1 MADSHDIGGGR
12 RSDGRLNPEVLL
24 RSLQRAEEKE
34 GKGRLKIFF
43 GMCAGVGKTY
53 EMLQAGQE
61 AKKKGS
67 DIVIGY
73 VETHGRSETEALVS
87 GLPVTPRK
95 KIEYR
100 GVSLEEMDLDAI
112 LARNPRLV
120 LVDELAHTNA
130 PGSRHT
136 KRYLDVLELL
146 DNGIDVY
153 STLNVQHLESRADTV
168 AQITGANVRETVPDS
183 VFERADEVEVID
195 LPPDEL
201 LKRLA
206 EGKVYSSE
214 RSQRAIQNFFRL
226 GNLTALREMA
236 LRLGAERVDR
246 QLRDYMQTE
255 SIRGPWKSGH
265 RLVLGLTASPHA
277 VQLIRWTRRIAFTMQ
292 ANWIAVF
299 VERSGLLSE
308 PEKEQLARN
317 LALAR
322 ELGAEIITTADEDV
336 AAALVR
342 VAREQ
347 NATEIIVGRSEK
359 VRFWQKSL
367 VDRLLDLS
375 TDIDVYVTS
384 GEEPANPAARK
395 RFVIPEIQSSTTQ
408 YATAAAIILFISAV
422 SYPFTDFLGYQTVS
436 LILLLVVVLLPL
448 RMGVGPVLLAALL
461 SVLTWDYFFIPPRFT
476 FAIATKQDVLMV
488 LTYFAIAAV
497 TGILT
502 VRVRVREKAVRSREE
517 RAVALYTLTNDLSSA
532 RNQEDVVRAA
542 VANFKKFFNAD
553 LAVFVSDLDGDF
565 VNKPH
570 PASTYMPV
578 EKELSVPAWVHWNEK
593 RAGKFTETLPF
604 AAATYYPLSSPRYPL
619 GVIGVKT
626 GSGERLS
633 IDQEALLQNFLNQ
646 ISSGLE
652 REFLNEMTKQSIAFV
667 ESERLYTTLFNSISH
682 EMRTPITAL
691 VGASE
696 SLLND
701 KVGGKPDVRRELAQE
716 IQSASERL
724 DNIVQNL
731 LAMTRLESGLIQPRR
746 DWTDVRDL
754 FHSCQAKLTKELAGH
769 TVSVDVS
776 PSVPLIKVDF
786 ALFEQV
792 LVNLLRNAAL
802 HTQSDSSINVSA
814 HTEGME
820 CVVTIADNGPGFPTE
835 SLKNIFEK
843 FYRVPG
849 SRTGG
854 IGLGLSIA
862 RGFVLAHGGT
872 LTVENLPS
880 RGAKFTVRIPMETG
894 RAPSPGVH
902 DE

>member
-1 MADSHDIGGGR
+1 MVTRDET
-12 RSDGRLNPEVLL
+12 RLDPEALL
-24 RSLQRAEEKE
+24 RSLKRAEEKE
-34 GKGRLKIFF
+34 GKGKLKIFF

-61 AKKKGS
+61 AKKKGI

-73 VETHGRSETEALVS
+73 VETHGRTETEALVS

-95 KIEYR
+95 KIDYR

-136 KRYLDVLELL
+136 KRYLDVMELL

-168 AQITGANVRETVPDS
+168 AQITGAIVRETVTDS

-206 EGKVYSSE
+206 EGKVYAPE

-226 GNLTALREMA
+226 GNLTALREMT

-255 SIRGPWKSGH
+255 RIRGPWKSGH

-292 ANWIAVF
+292 AKWIAVF
-299 VERSGLLSE
+299 VERSRPLSE
-308 PEKEQLARN
+308 PEKEQLAKN

-322 ELGAEIITTADEDV
+322 ELGAEIITTADEDIG
-336 AAALVR
+336 AALVR
-342 VAREQ
+342 IAREQ
-347 NATEIIVGRSEK
+347 NATQIIVGRSEK

-375 TDIDVYVTS
+375 ADIDVYVTS
-384 GEEPANPAARK
+384 GEDPADSAAKK
-395 RFVIPEIQSSTTQ
+395 RFVLPEIHSGTTQ
-408 YATAAAIILFISAV
+408 YAAAAAIILLV
-422 SYPFTDFLGYQTVS
+422 SSVCYPFTEFLGYQTVS
-436 LILLLVVVLLPL
+436 LILLLIVVLLPL
-448 RMGVGPVLLAALL
+448 RLGVGPVLLAALL
-461 SVLTWDYFFIPPRFT
+461 SVLIWDYFFIPPRFT

-488 LTYFAIAAV
+488 VTYFAIAAV

-502 VRVRVREKAVRSREE
+502 VRVRAREKAVRSREE

-532 RNQEDVVRAA
+532 KNQDDVVRAA

-565 VNKPH
+565 VNRAH
-570 PASTYMPV
+570 AASTYMPG

-593 RAGKFTETLPF
+593 RAGRFTETLPF
-604 AAATYYPLSSPRYPL
+604 ADATYYPLSSPRYPL

-626 GSGERLS
+626 GGGDRLS
-633 IDQEALLQNFLNQ
+633 IDQEALLENFLSQ
-646 ISSGLE
+646 ISSVLE

-691 VGASE
+691 MGASE

-754 FHSCQAKLTKELAGH
+754 FHSSQAKLAKELTGH
-769 TVSVDVS
+769 KVSVDVP
-776 PSVPLIKVDF
+776 PSLPLVKLDF

-802 HTQSDSSINVSA
+802 HTQPDSSINMSA
-814 HTEGME
+814 DTEGKE
-820 CVVTIADNGPGFPTE
+820 CVVTIADNGPGFPPE
-835 SLKNIFEK
+835 SLTSIFEK

-862 RGFVLAHGGT
+862 QGFVLAHGGT
-872 LTVENLPS
+872 MTVENLPE
-880 RGAKFTVRIPMETG
+880 RGAKFTIRIPLETG
-894 RAPSPGVH
+894 IPPTSGLQ

>member
-1 MADSHDIGGGR
+1 MATRDET
-12 RSDGRLNPEVLL
+12 RLDPEVLL
-24 RSLQRAEEKE
+24 RSLKRAEEKE
-34 GKGRLKIFF
+34 GRGRLKIFF

-61 AKKKGS
+61 AKKKGT

-73 VETHGRSETEALVS
+73 VETHGRAETEALVS
-87 GLPVTPRK
+87 GLTVIPRK

-100 GVSLEEMDLDAI
+100 GVSLEEMDLDAT
-112 LARNPRLV
+112 LTRKPRLV

-136 KRYLDVLELL
+136 KRYLDVIELL

-153 STLNVQHLESRADTV
+153 TTLNVQHLESRADTV
-168 AQITGANVRETVPDS
+168 AQITGAIVRETVPDS
-183 VFERADEVEVID
+183 AFERADEVEVVD

-206 EGKVYSSE
+206 EGKVYAPE

-226 GNLTALREMA
+226 GNLTALREMT

-255 SIRGPWKSGH
+255 RIRGPWKSGN

-299 VERSGLLSE
+299 VERSRPLTE
-308 PEKEQLARN
+308 TEKDQLAKN

-336 AAALVR
+336 GAALLR

-347 NATEIIVGRSEK
+347 NASQIIVGRSGK
-359 VRFWQKSL
+359 KWFWQKSL
-367 VDRLLDLS
+367 IDRLLELS

-384 GEEPANPAARK
+384 GEEPTDGGMK
-395 RFVIPEIQSSTTQ
+395 WRFVIPEIHSGPTQ
-408 YATAAAIILFISAV
+408 YTTASAIVLFIS
-422 SYPFTDFLGYQTVS
+422 SLCYPFSDFLGYQTVS
-436 LILLLVVVLLPL
+436 LILLLTVVLLPL
-448 RMGVGPVLLAALL
+448 RLGVGPVILAALL
-461 SVLTWDYFFIPPRFT
+461 SALSWDYFFIPPRFT

-502 VRVRVREKAVRSREE
+502 VRVRARERAVRSREE
-517 RAVALYTLTNDLSSA
+517 RAVALYALTNDLSSA
-532 RNQEDVVRAA
+532 KNQDDVVKAA
-542 VANFKKFFNAD
+542 VANIKKFFNAD

-565 VNKPH
+565 VNKAH
-570 PASTYMPV
+570 PASTYLPS
-578 EKELSVPAWVHWNEK
+578 EKELSVPSWVHWNEK
-593 RAGKFTETLPF
+593 RAGRFTETLPF
-604 AAATYYPLSSPRYPL
+604 AEATYYPLSSPRYPL

-626 GSGERLS
+626 GGGDRLS
-633 IDQEALLQNFLNQ
+633 IDQETLLENFLSQ
-646 ISSGLE
+646 ISSVLE

-701 KVGGKPDVRRELAQE
+701 KVGRQPEVRRELAQE
-716 IQSASERL
+716 IQSAAERL

-731 LAMTRLESGLIQPRR
+731 LAMTRLESGLIRPRR
-746 DWTDVRDL
+746 DWTDMRDL
-754 FHSCQAKLTKELAGH
+754 MHSCLTKLEKELASH
-769 TVSVDVS
+769 QVSINVS
-776 PSVPLIKVDF
+776 PSLPLVKLDF

-802 HTQSDSSINVSA
+802 HTQADSSITMSA
-814 HTEGME
+814 YPERKE
-820 CVVTIADNGPGFPTE
+820 CLVTIEDNGPGLPSE
-835 SLKNIFEK
+835 SLNRIFEK

-849 SRTGG
+849 SKTGG

-862 RGFVLAHGGT
+862 QGFVLAHGGKI
-872 LTVENLPS
+872 TVENRTEGGARFIIRLPLEV
-880 RGAKFTVRIPMETG
+880 GMQPNMEV
-894 RAPSPGVH
+894 P

>member
-1 MADSHDIGGGR
+1 MATRDET
-12 RSDGRLNPEVLL
+12 RLDPEQLL
-24 RSLQRAEEKE
+24 RSLKRAEEKE
-34 GKGRLKIFF
+34 GRGRLKIFF

-61 AKKKGS
+61 ARKKGI

-73 VETHGRSETEALVS
+73 VETHSRAETEALVN
-87 GLPVTPRK
+87 GLTIIPRRK
-95 KIEYR
+95 LEYR
-100 GVSLEEMDLDAI
+100 GISLEEMDLDAI
-112 LARNPRLV
+112 LQRKPSLV
-120 LVDELAHTNA
+120 LVDEFAHTNA

-136 KRYLDVLELL
+136 KRYLDVMELL

-168 AQITGANVRETVPDS
+168 AQITGAIVRETVPDS

-206 EGKVYSSE
+206 EGKVYAAE
-214 RSQRAIQNFFRL
+214 RSQRAVQNFFRV
-226 GNLTALREMA
+226 GNLTALREMV

-255 SIRGPWKSGH
+255 RIRGPWKSGH
-265 RLVLGLTASPHA
+265 RLVLGLTPSPHA
-277 VQLIRWTRRIAFTMQ
+277 VQLIRWTRRIASTMQ

-299 VERSGLLSE
+299 VERSKPLSE
-308 PEKEQLARN
+308 PEKDQLTKN

-322 ELGAEIITTADEDV
+322 ELGAQIITTSDEDV
-336 AAALVR
+336 GSALVR

-347 NATEIIVGRSEK
+347 NATQIIVGRSRK
-359 VRFWQKSL
+359 KWFWQESL
-367 VDRLLDLS
+367 VDRLLDLG

-384 GEEPANPAARK
+384 GEEPGERDPK
-395 RFVIPEIQSSTTQ
+395 WRFVLPEIHSGLTQ
-408 YATAAAIILFISAV
+408 YAAAATIVLFV
-422 SYPFTDFLGYQTVS
+422 SSVCYPFTEFLGYQTVS
-436 LILLLVVVLLPL
+436 LVLLLTVVLLPL
-448 RMGVGPVLLAALL
+448 RLGVGPVILAAAL

-476 FAIATKQDVLMV
+476 FVIATKQDLLMV
-488 LTYFAIAAV
+488 LTYFVIAAV

-502 VRVRVREKAVRSREE
+502 VRVRTREKGVRSREE

-532 RNQEDVVRAA
+532 KNQEDVVRAA
-542 VANFKKFFNAD
+542 VANIKKFFNAD
-553 LAVFVSDLDGDF
+553 LAVFISDLDGDF
-565 VNKPH
+565 VNKAH
-570 PASTYMPV
+570 PASTYLPS
-578 EKELSVPAWVHWNEK
+578 EKEVSVPAWVHWNEK
-593 RAGKFTETLPF
+593 KAGKFTETLPF
-604 AAATYYPLSSPRYPL
+604 AEATYYPLSSPRYPL
-619 GVIGVKT
+619 GVIGVRT
-626 GSGERLS
+626 GGGDRLS
-633 IDQEALLQNFLNQ
+633 IDQETLLENFVSQ
-646 ISSGLE
+646 ISSVLE

-696 SLLND
+696 GLLND
-701 KVGGKPDVRRELAQE
+701 NVGGQPAVRRELAQE
-716 IQSASERL
+716 VQSAAERL

-746 DWTDVRDL
+746 DWTDIRDIIR
-754 FHSCQAKLTKELAGH
+754 SCRGKLEKELAGH
-769 TVSVDVS
+769 DLVIDIS
-776 PSVPLIKVDF
+776 PSLPLVKLDF

-792 LVNLLRNAAL
+792 VVNLLRNAAL
-802 HTQSDSSINVSA
+802 HTQSDSSITVSA
-814 HTEGME
+814 RAEGKE
-820 CVVTIADNGPGFPTE
+820 CILTIADNGPGFPPD
-835 SLKNIFEK
+835 SLKRVFEK

-849 SRTGG
+849 SKTGG

-862 RGFVLAHGGT
+862 QGFVQAHGGT
-872 LTVENLPS
+872 MIVENLPE
-880 RGAKFTVRIPMETG
+880 RGAQFTIRLPLE
-894 RAPSPGVH
+894 AGVQPNAGST

>member
-1 MADSHDIGGGR
+1 MSTRDET
-12 RSDGRLNPEVLL
+12 RLDPEALL
-24 RSLQRAEEKE
+24 RSLKRAEEKE
-34 GKGRLKIFF
+34 GKGKLKIFF

-61 AKKKGS
+61 ARKKGIE
-67 DIVIGY
+67 IVIGY
-73 VETHGRSETEALVS
+73 VETHGRPETEALVS
-87 GLPVTPRK
+87 GLTVIPRK
-95 KIEYR
+95 RIDYR

-112 LARNPRLV
+112 LLRKPRLV

-130 PGSRHT
+130 PGCRHT
-136 KRYLDVLELL
+136 KRYLDVMELL

-153 STLNVQHLESRADTV
+153 TTLNVQHIESRADTV
-168 AQITGANVRETVPDS
+168 AQITGAIVRETVPDS
-183 VFERADEVEVID
+183 AFERADEVEVID

-206 EGKVYSSE
+206 EGKVYAPE
-214 RSQRAIQNFFRL
+214 RSQRAVQNFFRL
-226 GNLTALREMA
+226 GNLTALREMT

-255 SIRGPWKSGH
+255 RIRGPWKSGN

-292 ANWIAVF
+292 AKWIAVF
-299 VERSGLLSE
+299 VERSRPLSE
-308 PEKEQLARN
+308 TEKDQLAKN

-336 AAALVR
+336 GAALLR

-347 NATEIIVGRSEK
+347 NASQIIVGRSGK
-359 VRFWQKSL
+359 TWFWQKSL
-367 VDRLLDLS
+367 VDRLLELS
-375 TDIDVYVTS
+375 TDMDVYVTS
-384 GEEPANPAARK
+384 GEESGDNGTK
-395 RFVIPEIQSSTTQ
+395 WRFVIPEIHSGPTQ
-408 YATAAAIILFISAV
+408 YAAAAAIVLFISSV
-422 SYPFTDFLGYQTVS
+422 CYPFSDFLGYQTVS
-436 LILLLVVVLLPL
+436 LILLLTVVLLPL
-448 RMGVGPVLLAALL
+448 RLGVGPVILAAFL

-502 VRVRVREKAVRSREE
+502 VRVRAREKAVRSREE
-517 RAVALYTLTNDLSSA
+517 RAVALYALTNDLSSA
-532 RNQEDVVRAA
+532 KNQDDVVKAA
-542 VANFKKFFNAD
+542 VANIKKFFNAD

-565 VNKPH
+565 VNKAH
-570 PASTYMPV
+570 PASTYLPG
-578 EKELSVPAWVHWNEK
+578 EKELNVPAWVHWNEK
-593 RAGKFTETLPF
+593 RAGRFTETLPF
-604 AAATYYPLSSPRYPL
+604 AEATYYPLSSPRYPL
-619 GVIGVKT
+619 GVIGVRAR
-626 GSGERLS
+626 GGDRLS
-633 IDQEALLQNFLNQ
+633 IDQETLLENFLSQ
-646 ISSGLE
+646 ISSVLE

-701 KVGGKPDVRRELAQE
+701 KVGGQPEIRRELAQE

-731 LAMTRLESGLIQPRR
+731 LAMTRLESGLIKPRR
-746 DWTDVRDL
+746 DWTDMRDL
-754 FHSCQAKLTKELAGH
+754 VHSCQAKLAKELASH
-769 TVSVDVS
+769 NVSISVS
-776 PSVPLIKVDF
+776 PSLPLVKLDF

-802 HTQSDSSINVSA
+802 HTQSDSSIVVDVRA
-814 HTEGME
+814 EGKD
-820 CVVTIADNGPGFPTE
+820 CLLTIADNGPGFPPD

-849 SRTGG
+849 SKTGG

-862 RGFVLAHGGT
+862 QGFVLAHGGT
-872 LTVENLPS
+872 MTVENLPE
-880 RGAKFTVRIPMETG
+880 RGAKFTIRVPLENGMQ
-894 RAPSPGVH
+894 PNVGVS

>member
-1 MADSHDIGGGR
+1 MATRDET
-12 RSDGRLNPEVLL
+12 RLDPEQLL
-24 RSLQRAEEKE
+24 RSLKRAEEKE
-34 GKGRLKIFF
+34 GRGKLKIFF

-61 AKKKGS
+61 AKKKGT

-73 VETHGRSETEALVS
+73 VETHGRAETEALVS
-87 GLPVTPRK
+87 GLTIIPRK
-95 KIEYR
+95 KIDYR

-112 LARNPRLV
+112 LELKPRLV
-120 LVDELAHTNA
+120 LVDEFAHTNA

-136 KRYLDVLELL
+136 KRYLDVMELL

-168 AQITGANVRETVPDS
+168 AQITGAIVRETVPDS

-206 EGKVYSSE
+206 EGKVYATE
-214 RSQRAIQNFFRL
+214 RSQRAIQNFFRV
-226 GNLTALREMA
+226 GNLTALREMV

-255 SIRGPWKSGH
+255 HIRGPWKSGH
-265 RLVLGLTASPHA
+265 RLILGLTASQQA
-277 VQLIRWTRRIAFTMQ
+277 VQLIRWTRRIASTMQ

-299 VERSGLLSE
+299 VERSRPLNE
-308 PEKEQLARN
+308 AEKDQLAKN

-336 AAALVR
+336 GAALLR

-347 NATEIIVGRSEK
+347 NATQIIVGRGGK
-359 VRFWQKSL
+359 KWFWQKSL
-367 VDRLLDLS
+367 VDQLLDLDK
-375 TDIDVYVTS
+375 DIDVYVTS
-384 GEEPANPAARK
+384 GEEPSERSAAW
-395 RFVIPEIQSSTTQ
+395 RFVVPEIHSGFTQ
-408 YATAAAIILFISAV
+408 YAAAAAIILFV
-422 SYPFTDFLGYQTVS
+422 SSVCYPFSDFLGYQTVS
-436 LILLLVVVLLPL
+436 LILLLIVVLLPL
-448 RMGVGPVLLAALL
+448 RLGVGPVLLAAFL

-476 FAIATKQDVLMV
+476 FAIATKQDLLMV
-488 LTYFAIAAV
+488 FTYFAIAAV
-497 TGILT
+497 TGVLT
-502 VRVRVREKAVRSREE
+502 VRVRAREKAVRSREE
-517 RAVALYTLTNDLSSA
+517 RAVALYALTNDLSSA
-532 RNQEDVVRAA
+532 KNQDDVVRAA
-542 VANFKKFFNAD
+542 VANIKKFFNAD

-565 VNKPH
+565 VNKAH
-570 PASTYMPV
+570 GASTYLPG

-593 RAGKFTETLPF
+593 KAGRFTETLPF
-604 AAATYYPLSSPRYPL
+604 AVATYYPLSSPRYPL
-619 GVIGVKT
+619 GVIGVRT
-626 GSGERLS
+626 GEGDRLS
-633 IDQEALLQNFLNQ
+633 IDQETLLENFLSQ
-646 ISSGLE
+646 ISSVLE
-652 REFLNEMTKQSIAFV
+652 REFLNEMTKQSIVFA

-696 SLLND
+696 GLLND
-701 KVGGKPDVRRELAQE
+701 KVGGQPEVRRELAQE
-716 IQSASERL
+716 VQSAAERL

-746 DWTDVRDL
+746 DWTDIRDL
-754 FHSCQAKLTKELAGH
+754 IHSCRSKLEKELAGH
-769 TVSVDVS
+769 RVLIDVS
-776 PSVPLIKVDF
+776 PSLPLVKLDF

-802 HTQSDSSINVSA
+802 HTQAHSTITVSA
-814 HTEGME
+814 RAEGKE
-820 CVVTIADNGPGFPTE
+820 CIVTITDDGPGFPPD
-835 SLKNIFEK
+835 SLKSVFEK

-849 SRTGG
+849 SKTGG

-862 RGFVLAHGGT
+862 QGFVLAHGGT
-872 LTVENLPS
+872 MTVENLPEH
-880 RGAKFTVRIPMETG
+880 GAKFTIRLPLE
-894 RAPSPGVH
+894 PGAQLKAGIS

>member
-1 MADSHDIGGGR
+1 MPTRDET
-12 RSDGRLNPEVLL
+12 RLDPETLL
-24 RSLQRAEEKE
+24 RSLKRAEEKE

-61 AKKKGS
+61 AKKKGI

-73 VETHGRSETEALVS
+73 VETHGRAETEALVA
-87 GLPVTPRK
+87 GLTIIPRK
-95 KIEYR
+95 KIDYR
-100 GVSLEEMDLDAI
+100 GVLLEEMDLDAI
-112 LARNPRLV
+112 LESKPRLV
-120 LVDELAHTNA
+120 LVDEFAHTNA

-136 KRYLDVLELL
+136 KRFLDVMELL

-168 AQITGANVRETVPDS
+168 AQITGAIVRETVPDS

-206 EGKVYSSE
+206 EGKVYAPE

-255 SIRGPWKSGH
+255 RIRGPWKSGH
-265 RLVLGLTASPHA
+265 RLVLGLTASERA

-299 VERSGLLSE
+299 VERSRPLSE
-308 PEKEQLARN
+308 TEKDQLAKN
-317 LALAR
+317 IALAR

-336 AAALVR
+336 GTALLR

-347 NATEIIVGRSEK
+347 NASQIIVGRSGK
-359 VRFWQKSL
+359 KWFWQKTL

-375 TDIDVYVTS
+375 ADIDVHVTS
-384 GEEPANPAARK
+384 GEEPAERGIKWRN
-395 RFVIPEIQSSTTQ
+395 VVPEIHSGVTQ
-408 YATAAAIILFISAV
+408 YAAAAAIILFV
-422 SYPFTDFLGYQTVS
+422 SSVCYPFTEFLGYQTVS
-436 LILLLVVVLLPL
+436 LILLLTVVLLPL
-448 RMGVGPVLLAALL
+448 RLGVGPVILAAFV

-476 FAIATKQDVLMV
+476 FVIATKQDVLMV
-488 LTYFAIAAV
+488 LTYFVIAAV

-502 VRVRVREKAVRSREE
+502 VRVRAREKAVRSREE
-517 RAVALYTLTNDLSSA
+517 RAVALYALTNDLSSA
-532 RNQEDVVRAA
+532 KNQDDVVQAA
-542 VANFKKFFNAD
+542 VTNIKKFFNAD

-565 VNKPH
+565 VNKAH
-570 PASTYMPV
+570 PASTYLPG

-593 RAGKFTETLPF
+593 KAGRYTETLPF
-604 AAATYYPLSSPRYPL
+604 AEATYYPLSSPRYPL
-619 GVIGVKT
+619 GVVGVKT
-626 GSGERLS
+626 GPEDRLS
-633 IDQEALLQNFLNQ
+633 IDQEALLENFISQ
-646 ISSGLE
+646 ISSVLE

-701 KVGGKPDVRRELAQE
+701 KVGGQPDIRRELAQE
-716 IQSASERL
+716 IQSAAERL

-731 LAMTRLESGLIQPRR
+731 LAMTRLESGLIKPRR
-746 DWTDVRDL
+746 DWTDMPDL
-754 FHSCQAKLTKELAGH
+754 VHSSLAKLKKELAGH
-769 TVSVDVS
+769 DVSVNVS
-776 PSVPLIKVDF
+776 PSLPLVKLDF

-802 HTQSDSSINVSA
+802 HTQVDSSITISA
-814 HTEGME
+814 STEGKE
-820 CVVTIADNGPGFPTE
+820 CVVSIADDGPGFPPD

-849 SRTGG
+849 SKTGG

-862 RGFVLAHGGT
+862 QGFVLAHGGT
-872 LTVENLPS
+872 MTVENLPE
-880 RGAKFTVRIPMETG
+880 RGAKFTIHLPLETG
-894 RAPSPGVH
+894 VQPNAGVP

>member
-1 MADSHDIGGGR
+1 MPTRDKT
-12 RSDGRLNPEVLL
+12 RLDPEALL
-24 RSLQRAEEKE
+24 RSLKRAEEKA
-34 GKGRLKIFF
+34 GRGRLKIFF

-61 AKKKGS
+61 AKKKEM

-73 VETHGRSETEALVS
+73 VETHGRAETEALVH
-87 GLPVTPRK
+87 GLTPIPRK

-100 GVSLEEMDLDAI
+100 GVWLEEMDLDAV
-112 LARNPRLV
+112 LSRKPGLV

-136 KRYLDVLELL
+136 KRYLDVMELL

-153 STLNVQHLESRADTV
+153 TTLNVQHLESRADTV
-168 AQITGANVRETVPDS
+168 AQITGAIVRETVPDS

-206 EGKVYSSE
+206 EGKVYAPE
-214 RSQRAIQNFFRL
+214 RSQRAIQNFFRV
-226 GNLTALREMA
+226 GNLTALREMT

-255 SIRGPWKSGH
+255 RIRGPWKSGN
-265 RLVLGLTASPHA
+265 RLVLGLTASQHA

-299 VERSGLLSE
+299 VERSRPLTE
-308 PEKEQLARN
+308 TEKDQLAKN

-336 AAALVR
+336 GAALLR

-347 NATEIIVGRSEK
+347 NATQIIVGRSK
-359 VRFWQKSL
+359 KKWLWQKSL

-384 GEEPANPAARK
+384 GEEPADAGTK
-395 RFVIPEIQSSTTQ
+395 WRFVIPEIHSGPTQ
-408 YATAAAIILFISAV
+408 YATAAAIVLFISSV
-422 SYPFTDFLGYQTVS
+422 CYPFSDFLGYQTVS
-436 LILLLVVVLLPL
+436 LILLLIVVLLPL
-448 RMGVGPVLLAALL
+448 RLGVGPVILAAFL

-488 LTYFAIAAV
+488 LTYFAVSAV

-502 VRVRVREKAVRSREE
+502 VRVRARQKAVRSREE
-517 RAVALYTLTNDLSSA
+517 RAVALYSLTNDLSSA
-532 RNQEDVVRAA
+532 KNQDDVVKAA
-542 VANFKKFFNAD
+542 VANIKKFFNAD
-553 LAVFVSDLDGDF
+553 LAVFVSDLDGDL
-565 VNKPH
+565 VNTAH
-570 PASTYMPV
+570 PASTYLPS

-593 RAGKFTETLPF
+593 KAGRFTETLPF
-604 AAATYYPLSSPRYPL
+604 AEATYYPLSSPRYPL
-619 GVIGVKT
+619 GVIGVKL
-626 GSGERLS
+626 GGRDRFSV
-633 IDQEALLQNFLNQ
+633 DQETLLENFLSQ
-646 ISSGLE
+646 ISSALE

-696 SLLND
+696 SLLID
-701 KVGGKPDVRRELAQE
+701 KVGGRPEVRRELAQE
-716 IQSASERL
+716 IQSAAERL

-746 DWTDVRDL
+746 DWVDMLDL
-754 FHSCQAKLTKELAGH
+754 MRSCKAKLEKELAGH
-769 TVSVDVS
+769 NVSIIVS
-776 PSVPLIKVDF
+776 PSLPLVKLDF
-786 ALFEQV
+786 ALFEQA
-792 LVNLLRNAAL
+792 LTNLLRNAAL
-802 HTQSDSSINVSA
+802 HTQANSSIEMSA
-814 HTEGME
+814 YCEGKE
-820 CVVTIADNGPGFPTE
+820 CLVTIADDGPGFPPD
-835 SLKNIFEK
+835 SLKRIFEK

-849 SRTGG
+849 SKTGG

-862 RGFVLAHGGT
+862 QGFVQAHGGT
-872 LTVENLPS
+872 MTVENRTE
-880 RGAKFTVRIPMETG
+880 RGAKFTIRLPLETG
-894 RAPSPGVH
+894 MPPNVKVP